1 MCGGTSG
8 HVTAFGFSGVIAEE
22 RPLPMSSFDASQLI
36 QSIVRRAEISPED
49 IALLEALD
57 GEIITVRP
65 GSEIV
70 PAQQFVQHSCL
81 VISGLA
87 ARVQQFGDRR
97 QISAV
102 NVPGDFVDV
111 HSLVLRKLEHSVVAL
126 SECTIARIT
135 HEQLREAT
143 ETSPRLGRALWMLTA
158 IEAAVH
164 RTWIASLGRRSSLE
178 HMAHFFCEMRL
189 RLGLV
194 GLVKDEAFTFPVT
207 QVDLADVLGLTPVH
221 VNRSLKTL
229 RESGMLLWRDRS
241 VVLRDAAGLATLA
254 AFDATYL
261 SLEHMSR

>member
-1 MCGGTSG
+1 MSCFDTS
-8 HVTAFGFSGVIAEE
+8 HLV
-22 RPLPMSSFDASQLI
+22 R
-36 QSIVRRAEISPED
+36 SIVRRAELSSDD
-49 IALLEALD
+49 IALIEALD
-57 GEIITVRP
+57 GEIVTVRP
-65 GSEIV
+65 GTEIV

-87 ARVQQFGDRR
+87 ARVQRFGERR

-126 SECTIARIT
+126 SECTIARVP
-135 HEQLREAT
+135 HAQLRAAT

-164 RTWIASLGRRSSLE
+164 RTWIASLGRRSSIE

-194 GLVKDEAFTFPVT
+194 GLVEADAFTFPVT

-221 VNRSLKTL
+221 VNRSLKQL
-229 RESGMLLWRDRS
+229 REGGMLVWRDRS
-241 VVLRDAAGLATLA
+241 VALRDIPALEALA
-254 AFDATYL
+254 AFDPTYL
-261 SLEHMSR
+261 SLDQMTR